1 MSPVADGIH
10 ARLEQGGALLGDHRR
25 LAVITARVRIGLG
38 AALLLTTG
46 PVARLTLGANSREVR
61 AGLRLTGARDLALG
75 LGALTTVKERTHDA
89 EWVSMGA
96 LVDGLDAVVLLG
108 TRRLPLRARLVGVV
122 AAITA
127 VTGLWVSQRLADD
140 RTDPETP
147 DP

>member
-1 MSPVADGIH
+1 MSPVADGIP
-10 ARLEQGGALLGDHRR
+10 ARLEQGAALLGDHRR
-25 LAVITARVRIGLG
+25 LAVITARVRVGLG

-46 PVARLTLGANSREVR
+46 PVARLMLGANSREVR

-140 RTDPETP
+140 RTESDPSA
-147 DP
+147 